1 MRRLCILLVFA
12 VVGCAS
18 HRPAPVDHGGDPWQA
33 LVAGNHRFMRGEA
46 ASRDVVAQR
55 TELVAGQHP
64 RVAVLACADSRVAP
78 EIVFD
83 AGLGELFVVRVAGNV
98 ADPAALGSLEYG
110 VEHLHAELLVV
121 LGHDKCGAV
130 AAAQE
135 GGNLP
140 TMNLEA
146 LVARIKP
153 ALAEVPAC
161 AGDLGPIEANVRH
174 SARAILAESPIL
186 AHAVAEGHLRV
197 VCAVYHLESGEVTLL
212 AP

>member
-1 MRRLCILLVFA
+1 MRRLCLLLVF

-18 HRPAPVDHGGDPWQA
+18 HRAAPVDHAADPWQA
-33 LVAGNHRFMRGEA
+33 LADGNHRFMRGEA
-46 ASRDVVAQR
+46 ASRDVVSSR
-55 TELVAGQHP
+55 KELVAGQHP
-64 RVAVLACADSRVAP
+64 RVVVLACADSRVAP

-110 VEHLHAELLVV
+110 VEHVHAELLVV
-121 LGHDKCGAV
+121 LGHENCGAV

-135 GGNLP
+135 GGTLP

-153 ALAEVPAC
+153 ALAE
-161 AGDLGPIEANVRH
+161 AGSGDPVEANVRH
-174 SARAILAESPIL
+174 SASAILAESPLL